1 MSKKANSTMRR
12 RILFAMAVF
21 GLGAFIIVA
30 GRLFQLQ
37 VLDYEFYEDKAIA
50 QQTRDK
56 TIEPL
61 RGTIYDCN
69 MKPLAISATVEMV
82 TLEPRKIADEQQAQ
96 LISEKLA
103 EILEMD
109 YDTILAKAMKKN
121 SAYEVIKKGVE
132 KEVADQVRAF
142 KEEYNAEVKEYNK
155 NRAEGEDAKP
165 SISSIY
171 MVPDTKRY
179 YPFGNFCAQVLGFVG
194 TDNQGLAGIEV
205 QYDKYLTGTPGR
217 TITAT
222 NAQGQEMPFQYDMYY
237 EAQDGDSV
245 VLTID
250 EVIQHYLEKNL
261 EIAAYDNKTENQVA
275 GIVMD
280 VKTGAILAMAT
291 KGDFD
296 PNDPFTITDA
306 AKAEELAAITD
317 EEEYKKRRNEI
328 LNDQWRNKA
337 VSDTYDPG
345 STFKILTASM
355 ALEEKAISV
364 NSTFYCPGYRMVEG
378 WPKPIKCWRYPMSH
392 GTQDLYKAI
401 QNSCNPAFI
410 DIGQAVGAKN
420 FLKYYK
426 AFGLNESTGIDLP
439 GEGESIF
446 HPEKQFLANKVDLA
460 TASFGQN
467 FQISPIQLITA
478 VSAVANGG
486 NLMKPYIVKEILAAD
501 GSIVQSTEPTVV
513 RQVISQETSDL
524 MCDILESVVSV
535 GTGKNAY
542 VAGYHIAGKT
552 GTSEKKAK
560 QAATGRDDLRI
571 ASFLAFAPADD
582 PQVAVL
588 VILDEPTVQLKT
600 GGITAAPVV
609 RRIMSDILPYIGV
622 EPSYSADEL
631 AEKDI
636 AVPELVGMAKMEAES
651 ALSKAGLEY
660 RTVGDGDTVTDQLP
674 SMGAK
679 IPSTAQVVLYM
690 GGSRPQDPVDV
701 PDVTGMSVSA
711 ARSRLEKAGLY
722 MKGSG
727 AVSSTGNVVASKQS
741 VTGQAVMGT
750 VVTVEF
756 TDLDQRAE

>member
-1 MSKKANSTMRR
+1 MG
-12 RILFAMAVF
+12 VF

-82 TLEPRKIADEQQAQ
+82 TLEPRKIENKEQAE

-103 EILEMD
+103 EILELD
-109 YDTILAKAMKKN
+109 YETVLAKATKED
-121 SAYEVIKKGVE
+121 SAYEVIKRGVE
-132 KEVADQVRAF
+132 KEVADQVRTF
-142 KEEYNAEVKEYNK
+142 KKEYNEEV
-155 NRAEGEDAKP
+155 AEYNKTVEKAKDKKP
-165 SISSIY
+165 SITSIY
-171 MVPDTKRY
+171 MAPDTKRY

-194 TDNQGLAGIEV
+194 SDNQGLAGIEV

-222 NAQGQEMPFQYDMYY
+222 NAKGQEMPFQYDMYY
-237 EAQDGDSV
+237 DAQDGDSV

-317 EEEYKKRRNEI
+317 EEEYKKRRTEI

-355 ALEEKAISV
+355 GLEEKAISV
-364 NSTFYCPGYRMVEG
+364 NSTFFCPGYRMVEG
-378 WPKPIKCWRYPMSH
+378 WPKPIKCWRYPMTH
-392 GTQDLYKAI
+392 GSQDLYKAI

-410 DIGQAVGAKN
+410 DIGQQIGAKN

-446 HPEKQFLANKVDLA
+446 HQEKQFLSNKVDLA

-486 NLMKPYIVKEILAAD
+486 NLMKPYVVKEILAAD
-501 GSIVQSTEPTVV
+501 GSIVKSTEPTVV
-513 RQVISQETSDL
+513 RQVISRETSDL
-524 MCDILESVVSV
+524 MCDILESVVTV

-571 ASFLAFAPADD
+571 ASFMAFAPADD
-582 PQVAVL
+582 PQIAVL

-622 EPSYSADEL
+622 EPSYSANEL

-636 AVPELVGMAKMEAES
+636 AVPELVGMTKMDAQS

-690 GGSRPQDPVDV
+690 GGSRPQDPVEV